1 MQEKPQDNEKIS
13 EEKTTLKEEKPGK
26 VKHERLKQEYVAEAQ
41 HKEKMRDF
49 RKGLFKH
56 GKHLFDRK
64 RKDKFLG
71 GTKGRRG
78 G

>member
-1 MQEKPQDNEKIS
+1 MEEQSQEKEKLPEEKS
-13 EEKTTLKEEKPGK
+13 EHKEEKTGKE
-26 VKHERLKQEYVAEAQ
+26 KHERLKQEHVIESQY
-41 HKEKMRDF
+41 KEKMRDF
-49 RKGLFKH
+49 RKDMTKH